1 VQRGVVV
8 TLAVVALLASACSNL
23 QNLDQTVKASCSVLG
38 NDRFDLSYTD
48 GPDLTPDEML
58 DTPQGETLDAFFNG
72 GPGWVE
78 GGGYLEAD
86 GFSIVSNRY
95 VLGYRDGQ
103 PISDFHLDG
112 DDVEA
117 GGGCRPVLVRGDQA
131 ASRWHLSSPA
141 DPDAKEIAILVEGGA
156 CVEQD
161 GTRITT
167 EIVEIVVENDD
178 PVLITAWTREVNP
191 PAWCSGIGITL
202 EAKAVL
208 DLPLGDRKFLDGGL
222 IPPANIQNQP

>member
-1 VQRGVVV
+1 
-8 TLAVVALLASACSNL
+8 
-23 QNLDQTVKASCSVLG
+23 
-38 NDRFDLSYTD
+38 
-48 GPDLTPDEML
+48 ML

-72 GPGWVE
+72 GPGEVE
-78 GGGYLEAD
+78 GEGYLEAD
-86 GFSIVSNRY
+86 GFSIVSNGY

-103 PISDFHLDG
+103 PISDFRLDG
-112 DDVEA
+112 GDVEA
-117 GGGCRPVLVRGDQA
+117 WGGCQPVLVRGDQT

-167 EIVEIVVENDD
+167 EIVEIVVENED
-178 PVLITAWTREVNP
+178 PILITAWTREVNMLTG
-191 PAWCSGIGITL
+191 CSGIGITL